1 MPALEDLL
9 DRLDNTREQL
19 LMALEYLPDEALLR
33 PEAVGPWSI
42 ADLLNVL
49 TAWDAEVVTGMM
61 KLKIGK
67 APDGLLKALA
77 DPAAYNRR
85 RVAENRERD
94 LDGVFEDFQG
104 ARVKLE
110 EWLDAFDQRAL
121 TDKNHFKSLDGRS
134 LFDVVASATYKHEA
148 RYLPLLKAFAA
159 EWEAAEEAAA
169 DEEAATFIPLAGLD
183 VTPAGDGDTDERSHD
198 NGHHDN
204 GNHDNGRA

>member
-9 DRLDNTREQL
+9 DRLDSTREQL
-19 LMALEYLPDEALLR
+19 LMALEYLPDEALLQ

-42 ADLLNVL
+42 ADLLNVV

-61 KLKIGK
+61 KLKLGK

-121 TDKNHFKSLDGRS
+121 TDRGHFKSLDGRS

-148 RYLPLLKAFAA
+148 RYLPMLKAFAA

-169 DEEAATFIPLAGLD
+169 EEEAATFIPLAGLD
-183 VTPAGDGDTDERSHD
+183 VLPADDRDTDERSHD
-198 NGHHDN
+198 NGH
-204 GNHDNGRA
+204 A